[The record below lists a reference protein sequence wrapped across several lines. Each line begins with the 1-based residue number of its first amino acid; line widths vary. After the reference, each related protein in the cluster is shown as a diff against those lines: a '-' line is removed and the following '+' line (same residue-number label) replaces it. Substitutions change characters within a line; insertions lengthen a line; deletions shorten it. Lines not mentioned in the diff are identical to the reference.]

1 MDNQR
6 KASSGLGPSGAA
18 PYETTYHK
26 GPVILRGDMI
36 PDEST
41 SEHLLRPDDS
51 PDWLHTDPWRVL
63 RIQAEFVDGFS
74 ALAGLGPAVRAAA

>member
-6 KASSGLGPSGAA
+6 KASPGLDPSGAA

-41 SEHLLRPDDS
+41 S
-51 PDWLHTDPWRVL
+51 
-63 RIQAEFVDGFS
+63 
-74 ALAGLGPAVRAAA
+74 